1 MYDCINLD
9 WLEVFCQESPDL
21 PLVAEHF
28 SKQGWNVKRRAYGTR
43 QYEEMFTL
51 CWGEVGVYEIRRNP
65 LSKKSNGGI
74 FADTACH
81 IRLCNRQNYV
91 PHPIHQLVNFLKY
104 NAIKFISISRF
115 DLCLDFY
122 EFDQLK
128 MAPAEFVKLY
138 MQGRYAKIH
147 QSRLAAFGLEK
158 NAPDN
163 VPTWDIAAHGE
174 DNWEERT
181 WNSLKW
187 GSPTSLIST
196 KLYNK
201 SMELNR
207 QGHDKPY
214 IRDLWKQCGFP
225 PDRDVWRIEFS
236 IHAGKRHQIVKSS
249 GQYQEIKLEQLSSP
263 ELIQMQFYSFYSEY
277 FHFKVRETTRNGTP
291 KRKDLCKS
299 LVFFTKQQKPVFETT
314 TVTRKKDVG
323 RTDRMLI
330 KRLREIASTTRL
342 DEIQVKE
349 SCGHVIEYI
358 KYKMHNT
365 GITDEEIEN
374 LYENVED
381 MKRHLPWFLALER

>member
-1 MYDCINLD
+1 MYNCINLD
-9 WLEVFCQESPDL
+9 WLEIFCYESPDL
-21 PLVAEHF
+21 PITAEHF
-28 SKQGWNVKRRAYGTR
+28 ARQGWNVKRRAYGTR

-65 LSKKSNGGI
+65 LSKKSSGGI

-104 NAIKFISISRF
+104 NGIHFKSISRF
-115 DLCLDFY
+115 DLCMDFA
-122 EFDQLK
+122 EFDKLGK
-128 MAPAEFVKLY
+128 SPAEFVKLY
-138 MQGRYAKIH
+138 MQGHYAKIH
-147 QSRLAAFGLEK
+147 QSRLSAFGLEK
-158 NAPDN
+158 NAPEN
-163 VPTWDIAAHGE
+163 VPTWDISAHGD

-201 SMELNR
+201 TMELNR
-207 QGHDKPY
+207 AGHDKPY
-214 IRDLWKQCGFP
+214 IRDIWKQAGLP
-225 PDRDVWRIEFS
+225 EDRDIWRIEFS

-249 GQYQEIKLEQLSSP
+249 GQYQEIKLEQLSTP
-263 ELIQMQFYSFYSEY
+263 ELIQLQFFSFYSEY

-299 LVFFTKQQKPVFETT
+299 VVFFVKQDKPAFEPT
-314 TVTRKKDVG
+314 TVTAKQDVG

-330 KRLREIASTTRL
+330 KRLREIASTARL
-342 DEIQVKE
+342 DEMVVKT
-349 SCGHVIEYI
+349 SCGHVMEYI
-358 KYKMHNT
+358 KYKMHNH
-365 GITDEEIEN
+365 GISQEELDN
-374 LYENVED
+374 LWAQVED
-381 MKRHLPWFLALER
+381 MKSQIPLHLSYDR